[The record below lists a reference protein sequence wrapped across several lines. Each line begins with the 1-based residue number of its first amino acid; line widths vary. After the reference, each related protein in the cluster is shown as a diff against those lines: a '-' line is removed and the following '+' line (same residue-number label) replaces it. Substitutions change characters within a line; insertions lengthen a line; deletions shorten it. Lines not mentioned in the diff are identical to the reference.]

1 VAEFPVFSFRD
12 LSKKVYK
19 GIFFFFKR
27 RRALHF
33 CKIPKFENGSFF
45 RDPIEALHGFLRG
58 RGGVKPSVG
67 QALNGFQEEPLNGF
81 LRASLHNKE
90 EDLAQ
95 IFPNVF
101 GGHVL

>member
-1 VAEFPVFSFRD
+1 
-12 LSKKVYK
+12 VYK

-58 RGGVKPSVG
+58 GGGKTLGGSGP
-67 QALNGFQEEPLNGF
+67 QIQEEPLNGF

-101 GGHVL
+101 FGGHVL